1 MYHASDSAEPSETSA
16 YGGLLRVDVLERA
29 RPRVAVFG
37 EIDIATVD
45 LLRDALRTAAAGSDE
60 VTVDLSGVTFI
71 GSTGLTLLLQMHA
84 QAEREG
90 RRIALTGV
98 ACCVRWILQVS
109 GCEQRLH
116 WDEGFGRGP
125 GEMAGV

>member
-1 MYHASDSAEPSETSA
+1 MYHASDSAGPGEPSTCGA
-16 YGGLLRVDVLERA
+16 LLRVDVREHA

-37 EIDIATVD
+37 EIDIATVG
-45 LLRDALRTAAAGSDE
+45 LLRDALRTAAAASDV

-84 QAEREG
+84 QAERDG
-90 RRIALTGV
+90 RRIALTDV
-98 ACCVRWILQVS
+98 AGCVRWILQVS

-125 GEMAGV
+125 GVMAGV